1 MQLKDI
7 DLLDEITDIY
17 NDTIDVGVELADG
30 TCYTICVATPQYF
43 VEKMKDEKT
52 DYIEP
57 GSPTIIVKKL
67 TEEVVRDAIGA
78 YAENDAYWLKLYQF
92 ANVIDISILNK
103 IQYEDR
109 KEWEK
114 EWED

>member
-1 MQLKDI
+1 MEIKEI
-7 DLLDEITDIY
+7 RFIDEIVDIY
-17 NDTIDVGVELADG
+17 NDNIDVGVVSTDG
-30 TCYTICVATPQYF
+30 DSYTLCVATPQYF

-67 TEEVVRDAIGA
+67 TEEVARDAIAA
-78 YAENDAYWLKLYQF
+78 YGEDDAYWLKLYQF
-92 ANVIDISILNK
+92 ANEIDISILNK

-109 KEWEK
+109 KEWE
-114 EWED
+114 D